1 MSDSQLNKKSAIWQS
16 TSTSVRQQNL
26 TASILAET
34 YVFLHESVA
43 FDAIIDMA
51 FSDRIGFVKEGRDV
65 NAIIKSLTELFKVTR
80 IMTTFPTLQN
90 IMNNQWVKPLLGPK
104 PTDDYGPGMIR
115 GVSTHFPY
123 FLLESRHKAL
133 GVPRWQSKR

>member
-26 TASILAET
+26 TASILA
-34 YVFLHESVA
+34 
-43 FDAIIDMA
+43 
-51 FSDRIGFVKEGRDV
+51 EGRDV